1 MIQIRRN
8 TFETNSSS
16 SHSLVICNPKPPK
29 KMLTEEKCRWSL
41 GYKYNEKTGIYSP
54 DYDDLEYNFNRAPFK
69 ILREFDEKLMFLYA
83 NAPVRERGKDKEGYT
98 IWEHEYYKISR
109 IVRTIIPGYKKF
121 KWNGWRPSCEAYNV
135 LETIKEHMTLREF
148 LINPNVIVVCDGDE
162 YQVWNDI
169 KKLDMI
175 ATNRITEIKFAGG

>member
-16 SHSLVICNPKPPK
+16 SHSLVICSPKPPK
-29 KMLTEEKCRWSL
+29 KMLTEEDCIRSL
-41 GYKYNEKTGIYSP
+41 LFDYDETTGIYSP
-54 DYDDLEYNFNRAPFK
+54 RYDDIEYNFNRAPFK

-83 NAPVRERGKDKEGYT
+83 NAPIRERGKDKEGYT

-121 KWNGWRPSCEAYNV
+121 KWNCWRPSCEAYNV

-162 YQVWNDI
+162 YQVWNDM

-175 ATNRITEIKFAGG
+175 ATTRITEVKFAVG